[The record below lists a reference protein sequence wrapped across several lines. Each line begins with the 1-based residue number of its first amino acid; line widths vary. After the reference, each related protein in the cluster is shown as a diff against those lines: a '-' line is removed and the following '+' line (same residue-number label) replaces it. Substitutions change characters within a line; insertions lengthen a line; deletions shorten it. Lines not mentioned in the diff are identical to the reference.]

1 MPMMRRILPVI
12 VGLSLLVAACDQA
25 PSGSLRGPGP
35 PPNQGETGGGGG
47 QGGPQGRSP
56 LPIRDGGVIFDVY
69 SFVCG
74 ATLGTEE
81 KALRPDGYFCDVGIS
96 VLNRDPKAI
105 RLDPYA
111 QFLIAGGR
119 RVTAWKKAMDELVLH
134 HPDNLFVQPIPPGG
148 GATGTLIFD
157 IPEGVQPE
165 RLELHAGPG
174 TRGTSV
180 SVEGCSLY
188 KAVELKPCALE
199 RRGGGQGVA
208 YPVRAELSVAYPI
221 SFRFGEGT
229 NLCFDRR
236 EWILRRGQ
244 NAKLNRLDG
253 QGVIILTSEKA
264 AEFQDNTG
272 VRLKLVASK
281 ANDRDAAVCG

>member
-1 MPMMRRILPVI
+1 MPMMRRILPAI
-12 VGLSLLVAACDQA
+12 LGLSLLAAACDQP
-25 PSGSLRGPGP
+25 PSGSARGPGP
-35 PPNQGETGGGGG
+35 PDQGETGGGGG
-47 QGGPQGRSP
+47 VGGPQGKSP
-56 LPIRDGGVIFDVY
+56 LPIRDGGVIFDVF

-74 ATLGTEE
+74 ATLGSEE
-81 KALRPDGYFCDVGIS
+81 TALRPDGYFCDVGIS

-119 RVTAWKKAMDELVLH
+119 RVTPWKKAMDGLVLND
-134 HPDNLFVQPIPPGG
+134 PDNLFVRAIPSGG

-157 IPEGVQPE
+157 IPEGVQPV
-165 RLELHAGPG
+165 RLELHAGPR
-174 TRGTSV
+174 TQGTSV

-208 YPVRAELSVAYPI
+208 YPVRAELRVAYPI
-221 SFRFGEGT
+221 SFHFGEGT

-236 EWILRRGQ
+236 EWILRPGQ
-244 NAKLNRLDG
+244 KAKLNRLDG
-253 QGVIILTSEKA
+253 QGVIILTTERA
-264 AEFQDNTG
+264 AEFRDNTG
-272 VRLKLVASK
+272 VVLRLVAGK
-281 ANDRDAAVCG
+281 NDRDAPVCG